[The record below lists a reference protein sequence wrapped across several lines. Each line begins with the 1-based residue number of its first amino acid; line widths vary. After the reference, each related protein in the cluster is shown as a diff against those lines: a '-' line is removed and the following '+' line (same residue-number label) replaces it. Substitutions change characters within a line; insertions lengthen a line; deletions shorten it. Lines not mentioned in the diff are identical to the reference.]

1 MLMTASSL
9 PTLALAAPSRSKG
22 RLDPRRAIQSARD
35 GGVQARGL
43 GKRYGDR
50 WVLRDLDLS
59 VPAGSVLGLLG
70 HNGAGKT
77 TTVRLLTTLAL
88 PTAGTASVAGF
99 DVAADPERVRS
110 RIGVAAQ
117 EATVDGL
124 LSGRA
129 NLEMI
134 GRLYHLPAARAR
146 DRAAKLLELF
156 GLAEASERLAKTYS
170 GGMRRRLDLAASLV
184 ASPPV
189 LFLDEPT
196 TGLDPT
202 SRREL
207 WALLAGLVRDGT
219 TLVLTTQYLEEADTL
234 ADQIVVLDHGEVA
247 ASGSPAELKSRIGGE
262 RVAVTVAA
270 PDELG
275 PAIAALVPFAES
287 VPDPNP
293 AALQV
298 TAPMR
303 PGTRLMAIV
312 RALDDAGVEAIDV
325 HRREATLDD
334 VFLTL
339 TKAEPLLTE
348 EVAA

>member
-1 MLMTASSL
+1 MPMTTTSL
-9 PTLALAAPSRSKG
+9 PAVALAAPSRSKR
-22 RLDPRRAIQSARD
+22 RLDPGRAIRSARD
-35 GGVQARGL
+35 GGVEARGL

-50 WVLRDLDLS
+50 WVLRDLDLT

-88 PTAGTASVAGF
+88 PTAGSARVAGF
-99 DVAADPERVRS
+99 DVAAAPERVRS

-124 LSGRA
+124 LSARA

-134 GRLYHLPAARAR
+134 GRLYHLPRPRAR
-146 DRAAKLLELF
+146 ERAAELLDLF
-156 GLAEASERLAKTYS
+156 GLAEAAEQLVKSYS
-170 GGMRRRLDLAASLV
+170 GGMRRRLDVAASLV

-196 TGLDPT
+196 TGLDPA
-202 SRREL
+202 SRRDL
-207 WALLAGLVRDGT
+207 WRLLEQLVADGT
-219 TLVLTTQYLEEADTL
+219 TLVLTTQYLEEADAL
-234 ADQIVVLDHGEVA
+234 ADQIVILDHGRVTA
-247 ASGSPAELKSRIGGE
+247 AGSPAELKSRVGAE
-262 RVAVTVAA
+262 RVVVSVAVVAELGSAAAALARFADGPTVA
-270 PDELG
+270 DREL
-275 PAIAALVPFAES
+275 
-287 VPDPNP
+287 
-293 AALQV
+293 LQV

-303 PGTRLMAIV
+303 TETKLMDVI
-312 RALDDAGVEAIDV
+312 RALDGAGVEAIDV

-339 TKAEPLLTE
+339 TRTQAVPM

>member
-1 MLMTASSL
+1 MTTTSPLAVAPAAASR
-9 PTLALAAPSRSKG
+9 ARR
-22 RLDPRRAIQSARD
+22 RLDPGRVIRSGGD

-77 TTVRLLTTLAL
+77 TTLRLLTTLAV
-88 PTAGTASVAGF
+88 PSAGTASVAGF
-99 DVAADPERVRS
+99 DVGADPERVRS

-117 EATVDGL
+117 ETTVDGL
-124 LSGRA
+124 ISGRV

-146 DRAAKLLELF
+146 DRAAELLELF

-196 TGLDPT
+196 TGLDPA

-207 WALLAGLVRDGT
+207 WDRLAGLVRDGT
-219 TLVLTTQYLEEADTL
+219 TLVLTTQYLEEADAL
-234 ADQIVVLDHGEVA
+234 ADQIVVLDHGEVV

-287 VPDPNP
+287 VPDPDP

-298 TAPMR
+298 TAAIR
-303 PGTRLMAIV
+303 PGMRLMAIV

-339 TKAEPLLTE
+339 TKTEPLLIQ